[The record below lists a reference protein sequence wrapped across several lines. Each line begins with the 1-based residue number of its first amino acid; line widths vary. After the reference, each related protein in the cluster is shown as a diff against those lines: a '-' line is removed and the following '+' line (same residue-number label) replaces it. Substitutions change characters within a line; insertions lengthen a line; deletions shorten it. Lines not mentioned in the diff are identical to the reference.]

1 MLFLPRP
8 ISDSEWRLIINHNVA
23 SENNNDNLVNEVV
36 AKDHIN
42 VEKESGPKL
51 VSEVVATGWSNY

>member
-1 MLFLPRP
+1 MK
-8 ISDSEWRLIINHNVA
+8 IINHNVA
-23 SENNNDNLVNEVV
+23 SENNNDNLVNEAV

>member
-1 MLFLPRP
+1 MK
-8 ISDSEWRLIINHNVA
+8 IINHNVA

-42 VEKESGPKL
+42 DEKESGPNL
-51 VSEVVATGWSNY
+51 VSEVVATGWSNH